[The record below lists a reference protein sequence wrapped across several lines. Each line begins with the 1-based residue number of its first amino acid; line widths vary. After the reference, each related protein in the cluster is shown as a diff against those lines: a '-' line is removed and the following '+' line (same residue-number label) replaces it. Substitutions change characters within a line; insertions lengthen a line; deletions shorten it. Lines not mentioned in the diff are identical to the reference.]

1 MSVATEVLQ
10 ENEKFLRKTEQAGC
24 ALAKVSK
31 RPAKKVAVVTCMD
44 ARLIDMLEPALGLA
58 RGDANIIKVAGNV
71 MTDGFSDVVRSI
83 MVSVYEL
90 GAETV
95 LIVGHEDCGMERT
108 TAEDL
113 AVKMEARGVA
123 PSAIKEVFDDMKSW
137 AESFKCS
144 GDNVKQAV
152 LALKENPLLPAD
164 LKVAGFVINPDTGK
178 LTEV

>member
-1 MSVATEVLQ
+1 
-10 ENEKFLRKTEQAGC
+10 
-24 ALAKVSK
+24 
-31 RPAKKVAVVTCMD
+31 
-44 ARLIDMLEPALGLA
+44 
-58 RGDANIIKVAGNV
+58 
-71 MTDGFSDVVRSI
+71 
-83 MVSVYEL
+83 
-90 GAETV
+90 
-95 LIVGHEDCGMERT
+95 MERT

-137 AESFKCS
+137 ADSFKCS